1 MAIQTAKVN
10 EKPEWERQWE
20 EWRMWDGDGDLRGCV
35 EWGCVEGDVSN
46 GDGDLWGWG
55 FVGMGICL
63 RNELYSLGNCGPVT
77 SLSMTCGRIMEYNYN
92 QVDRKGNGKQ
102 KFNYHNNPL
111 GFHNYHYESSQSQ
124 LSS

>member
-1 MAIQTAKVN
+1 MKSQNGSVN
-10 EKPEWERQWE
+10 GRNGECGME
-20 EWRMWDGDGDLRGCV
+20 MGIC
-35 EWGCVEGDVSN
+35 GDVSN